1 MVDCHHENCIDNSC
15 VAKVPIFAK
24 LSPEEM
30 LEVAKVTVKRV
41 FAEGEFI
48 FFQGDLIDK
57 LYVIHEGSV
66 KVSRMSEEG
75 REQVIRILGPG
86 DFLGELVL
94 FAPSPAGNSAEA
106 LEKTV
111 VCEVESSKIKELM
124 LSSSKIAVKLLE
136 EMSRRLEEAE
146 NLLESISLLSVDKRI
161 VKSLLEFAGETDEV
175 VLPISKRDLAAQLSI
190 TQETLSRKFTALQEE
205 GLVALSGQRKIRL
218 LDRAKLKDILDE

>member
-1 MVDCHHENCIDNSC
+1 
-15 VAKVPIFAK
+15 
-24 LSPEEM
+24 
-30 LEVAKVTVKRV
+30 
-41 FAEGEFI
+41 
-48 FFQGDLIDK
+48 
-57 LYVIHEGSV
+57 
-66 KVSRMSEEG
+66 
-75 REQVIRILGPG
+75 
-86 DFLGELVL
+86 
-94 FAPSPAGNSAEA
+94 
-106 LEKTV
+106 
-111 VCEVESSKIKELM
+111 M